1 MYEPRVRNRHVAPE
15 KMDIPSNDGY
25 SFLTSKKKRKGRKT
39 EREREKKAEI
49 EGYEDKK
56 RRNSKRIFVRGCL
69 PIVCRTCS

>member
-25 SFLTSKKKRKGRKT
+25 SFLTSKKKKREK
-39 EREREKKAEI
+39 ERERKAEI